1 MHKLNIEDYMAK
13 IVVELV
19 KYDMDK
25 TTKRKRKNL
34 IVDAKTEAAIV
45 SKLERI
51 HKGEKLVAIH
61 EVVWAEPVLDEDF
74 EVESIRGTVKFFDDV
89 KGFGFIDP
97 DDDMDDLFFHKS
109 ALGGVKIHD
118 GDIVRF
124 EVSEGPKGPIAIKIQ
139 LMD

>member
-1 MHKLNIEDYMAK
+1 MAK

-34 IVDAKTEAAIV
+34 IVEARTDEAII

-61 EVVWAEPVLDEDF
+61 EVIWAEPELDEEF
-74 EVESIRGTVKFFDDV
+74 EIESIRGTVKFFDDV
-89 KGFGFIDP
+89 KGFGFIAP
-97 DDDMDDLFFHKS
+97 DEDMDDLFFHAS
-109 ALGGVKIHD
+109 ALGGVKICD

-124 EVSEGPKGPIAIKIQ
+124 EVSEGPKGLIAIKIQ